1 MWALYRK
8 RIRRKRFKKMNENSI
23 EYSVR
28 EYIKE
33 VEKRLPEWLKDKKE
47 HKEILADLE
56 EHIWSKATELSET
69 GQPDETSVN
78 LAIDHMGTPQ
88 SIAKEYKRRGEPKY
102 YITKE
107 MAPYYGKA
115 LSGVFAIIVILVVI
129 GLIVSF
135 FTGNGS
141 FESLVGGLI
150 TGIQSGLLLSFAIVT
165 IVFVALSMQG
175 FLPEDF
181 KSKKEQ
187 KVMKQIREQEI
198 EEGLTVSQTLKQPLK
213 PFIKLGGTLVGG
225 GIGLIFGIM
234 LLSQP
239 FPTYMFFPDF
249 LMILRIFGLITMLE
263 GSLDISRGI
272 IGNRRPSTHQILHA
286 LIIPLKLSVIPLLVI
301 LMNHPEIFPF
311 FSEPWIHV
319 GIPVEFYDEYRAIL
333 GVIIAIT
340 CLTTIE
346 NFYNII
352 KIQKYK

>member
-1 MWALYRK
+1 
-8 RIRRKRFKKMNENSI
+8 MNENSM

-56 EHIWSKATELSET
+56 EHIWSKAAELSKT
-69 GQPDETSVN
+69 GQPDQTSVK

-88 SIAKEYKRRGEPKY
+88 NIAKEYKRRGEPKY

-107 MAPYYGKA
+107 LWNLYIKA
-115 LSGVFAIIVILVVI
+115 LSTVFAIIVSLVII
-129 GLIVSF
+129 GMIVTF

-141 FESLVGGLI
+141 FETLVGGLI
-150 TGIQSGLLLSFAIVT
+150 TGIQTGLLLSFTIVT
-165 IVFVALSMQG
+165 IVFVALSHEG
-175 FLPEDF
+175 YFPEDF

-187 KVMKQIREQEI
+187 KLMKQLREQEVE
-198 EEGLTVSQTLKQPLK
+198 EEGTISQTLKQPLK
-213 PFIKLGGTLVGG
+213 PFIKPAGEIIGG
-225 GIGLIFGIM
+225 GIGLVFGII

-249 LMILRIFGLITMLE
+249 LMILKIFGLITMLE

-272 IGNRRPSTHQILHA
+272 IGNRRPNTHQVLHMITILF
-286 LIIPLKLSVIPLLVI
+286 KLSVIPLLVI
-301 LMNHPEIFPF
+301 LMNRPEIFPF

-319 GIPVEFYDEYRAIL
+319 GISVEFYDEYRVIL
-333 GVIIAIT
+333 GVIIALT
-340 CLTTIE
+340 CLLTIE
-346 NFYNII
+346 NIYNII

>member
-1 MWALYRK
+1 M
-8 RIRRKRFKKMNENSI
+8 IENSM

-69 GQPDETSVN
+69 GQPDETSVK
-78 LAIDHMGTPQ
+78 LAINHMGTPQ

-115 LSGVFAIIVILVVI
+115 LSAVFAVIVILVII

-135 FTGNGS
+135 FTGNAS
-141 FESLVGGLI
+141 FDTLVGGLI
-150 TGIQSGLLLSFAIVT
+150 TGIQTGLLLSFTIVT
-165 IVFVALSMQG
+165 VVFVALSMEG
-175 FLPEDF
+175 YFPEDF

-187 KVMKQIREQEI
+187 QVMKQLREQEL
-198 EEGLTVSQTLKQPLK
+198 EEGITPSQTLKKPLK
-213 PFIKLGGTLVGG
+213 PFIKPAGEIVGG
-225 GIGLIFGIM
+225 GIGLIFGIV

-272 IGNRRPSTHQILHA
+272 IGNRRPNTHQILHA
-286 LIIPLKLSVIPLLVI
+286 LIIPLKLSVIPLIVI
-301 LMNHPEIFPF
+301 LMNRPEIFPW

-319 GIPVEFYDEYRAIL
+319 GIPVESYGVYRGIL
-333 GVIIAIT
+333 SVIITIT

-346 NFYNII
+346 NIYNII

>member
-1 MWALYRK
+1 
-8 RIRRKRFKKMNENSI
+8 MNENSI

-33 VEKRLPEWLKDKKE
+33 IEKSLPEWLKNTKE

-56 EHIWSKATELSET
+56 EHLWSKAAELSET
-69 GQPDETSVN
+69 GQPDKKSVD

-88 SIAKEYKRRGEPKY
+88 NIAKEYKRRGEPKY

-107 MAPYYGKA
+107 LWPYYVKA
-115 LSGVFAIIVILVVI
+115 LSTVFAVIVGLVIISLTISI
-129 GLIVSF
+129 

-150 TGIQSGLLLSFAIVT
+150 TGIQTGLLLSFTIVS
-165 IVFVALSMQG
+165 IVFVALSMEG
-175 FLPEDF
+175 YFPEDF
-181 KSKKEQ
+181 KSKKE
-187 KVMKQIREQEI
+187 KELMKQLREKESG
-198 EEGLTVSQTLKQPLK
+198 EDFSASKTLKQPLK
-213 PFIKLGGTLVGG
+213 PFIKPAGEIIGG
-225 GIGLIFGIM
+225 GIGLVFGIV

-249 LMILRIFGLITMLE
+249 LMILRVFGLITMLE
-263 GSLDISRGI
+263 SSLNISRGI
-272 IGNRRPSTHQILHA
+272 IGNRRPKTHQVLHA
-286 LIIPLKLSVIPLLVI
+286 LIIPLKLSVIPLIGI
-301 LMNHPEIFPF
+301 LMNRPEIFPI

-319 GIPVEFYDEYRAIL
+319 GIPVEAYGLYRGIL

-340 CLTTIE
+340 FLTTIE
-346 NFYNII
+346 NIYNIV

>member
-1 MWALYRK
+1 
-8 RIRRKRFKKMNENSI
+8 MNENNMN
-23 EYSVR
+23 YSVR
-28 EYIKE
+28 EYLKE
-33 VEKRLPEWLKDKKE
+33 VEKNLPEWLKDKKE

-56 EHIWSKATELSET
+56 EHIWSKAAELSET
-69 GQPDETSVN
+69 GQPDEKSVK
-78 LAIDHMGTPQ
+78 LAIDHMGTPKN
-88 SIAKEYKRRGEPKY
+88 IAKEYKRRGEPKF

-107 MAPYYGKA
+107 LWPLYVKA
-115 LSGVFAIIVILVVI
+115 LSGVFAIIVLLVII

-141 FESLVGGLI
+141 FETMVGGLI
-150 TGIQSGLLLSFAIVT
+150 TGIQTGLLLSFTIVI

-181 KSKKEQ
+181 KSKKEL
-187 KVMKQIREQEI
+187 KLMKQLREQEI
-198 EEGLTVSQTLKQPLK
+198 EEGITPPQTLRQPLK
-213 PFIKLGGTLVGG
+213 PFIKPAGEIIGG
-225 GIGLIFGIM
+225 GIGLVFGIV

-272 IGNRRPSTHQILHA
+272 IGNRRPATHQVLHA
-286 LIIPLKLSVIPLLVI
+286 IMIPLRLSGIPLLGI
-301 LMNHPEIFPF
+301 LMNRPEIFPW

-319 GIPVEFYDEYRAIL
+319 GISVEFYGLYRGIL
-333 GVIIAIT
+333 VLIIAIT

-346 NFYNII
+346 NIYNII